1 MANLPIV
8 KIGHAVLR
16 EKCKDIPAG
25 VWGQSPRGLT
35 PELQKLIKDMVETMH
50 KNEGV
55 GLAANQIG
63 KNIRLI
69 VLECKSS
76 KRYPSTDDFPLEV
89 FINPK
94 ITHYSKE
101 KVKGWEGCLSIPG
114 YRGVT
119 PRAKSVTFEAFTPDG
134 KKIEK
139 TVHDFH
145 ACVIQH
151 EIDHID
157 GFFYMDRMED
167 LNHWMHL
174 ETFNEMIEKHI
185 KEK

>member
-1 MANLPIV
+1 
-8 KIGHAVLR
+8 
-16 EKCKDIPAG
+16 
-25 VWGQSPRGLT
+25 
-35 PELQKLIKDMVETMH
+35 MVETMY

-55 GLAANQIG
+55 GLAANQVG
-63 KNIRLI
+63 KDIRLV

-89 FINPK
+89 FINRK
-94 ITHYSKE
+94 ITNYSKE

-114 YRGVT
+114 YRGVA
-119 PRAKSVTFEAFTPDG
+119 PRSRSVTFEAFTLEG

-145 ACVIQH
+145 ARVIQH
-151 EIDHID
+151 EVDHIN

-167 LNHWMHL
+167 LRHWMHL
-174 ETFNEMIEKHI
+174 DEFEKYVEANI
-185 KEK
+185 KEKR

>member
-16 EKCKDIPAG
+16 EKCKDIPHAEFH
-25 VWGQSPRGLT
+25 SKAF
-35 PELQKLIKDMVETMH
+35 QKLVKDMVETMH

-63 KNIRLI
+63 RNTRLI
-69 VLECKSS
+69 VLECRSS
-76 KRYPSTDDFPLEV
+76 KRYPDVDDFPLEV
-89 FINPK
+89 FFNPK

-101 KVKGWEGCLSIPG
+101 KVKGWEGCLSIPA

-119 PRAKSVTFEAFTPDG
+119 PRAKSVTFEAWTPEG
-134 KKIEK
+134 KRIEK

-145 ACVIQH
+145 ARVIQH
-151 EIDHID
+151 EIDHIN
-157 GFFYMDRMED
+157 GMFYMDRMED
-167 LNHWMHL
+167 LHHWMHL
-174 ETFNEMIEKHI
+174 DEFEKYVEQHIE
-185 KEK
+185 EKR

>member
-8 KIGHAVLR
+8 KIGRGVLR
-16 EKCKDIPAG
+16 EKCAEIPSRA
-25 VWGQSPRGLT
+25 WGQPPRGLSA
-35 PELQKLIKDMVETMH
+35 EFQKLVKDMVETMH

-63 KNIRLI
+63 KGIRLV
-69 VLECKSS
+69 VLECKTN
-76 KRYPSTDDFPLEV
+76 KRYPDADDFSLEV
-89 FINPK
+89 FFNPK

-101 KVKGWEGCLSIPG
+101 KVSGWEGCLSIPG
-114 YRGVT
+114 YRGMT
-119 PRAKSVTFEAFTPDG
+119 PRAKSVTFTALTPEG

-139 TVHDFH
+139 TVRDFH
-145 ACVIQH
+145 ARVIQH

-167 LNHWMHL
+167 LHHWVHL
-174 ETFNEMIEKHI
+174 EEFEGKVQNSN
-185 KEK
+185 